1 MQEYLIKL
9 NDDIKEF
16 FERYIEFLKS
26 YIYTHKIFAPLISEY
41 LYSEN
46 HFLTNNEVAAV
57 S

>member
-16 FERYIEFLKS
+16 FESQIEFLTS

-46 HFLTNNEVAAV
+46 HFLTDNEVAAV